1 MTPPAVSRSHERSP
15 QDAGGAAAAGIPGAA
30 LPAVRPRSAS
40 HDGDGVGRPS
50 AAIITRAAR
59 WSAPSRPRVSAVSP
73 ASTCRGTRASRRAGV
88 TGGPRGSTR
97 TGRTRSPRCP
107 RRRRSRTNRRVR
119 DGLGIAMDQR
129 QCDAVICG
137 HTAGGRQVPRGV
149 VDSDNRRAE
158 PFTPTRPPSRSRA
171 RSRPCRS
178 CRPGARDRDA
188 EHPPRRLGPPQ
199 ALSSATQ
206 SRRVFIRVGRVHV
219 DVLRERLL
227 GHQSMIAGQS
237 FAATLAARRRGSRPG
252 DRGRAMGFLAGF
264 SHGRARAALGVGAIV
279 AVSIIVPSAVSPTV
293 TGHSGTPDAV

>member
-59 WSAPSRPRVSAVSP
+59 WSAPSRPRVSAASP
-73 ASTCRGTRASRRAGV
+73 ASTCRGTRASRRAAV

-97 TGRTRSPRCP
+97 TGRTRSPRRP

-137 HTAGGRQVPRGV
+137 HAAGGRQLPRGV
-149 VDSDNRRAE
+149 VDSDDRRAAPSHPRRHVPRPAAE
-158 PFTPTRPPSRSRA
+158 LDRVRAGHVVQEQAGIGTPTSPTSA
-171 RSRPCRS
+171 RT
-178 CRPGARDRDA
+178 
-188 EHPPRRLGPPQ
+188 
-199 ALSSATQ
+199 AT
-206 SRRVFIRVGRVHV
+206 G
-219 DVLRERLL
+219 
-227 GHQSMIAGQS
+227 
-237 FAATLAARRRGSRPG
+237 ARRRRPSSARLRPSGPGSR
-252 DRGRAMGFLAGF
+252 
-264 SHGRARAALGVGAIV
+264 
-279 AVSIIVPSAVSPTV
+279 
-293 TGHSGTPDAV
+293 